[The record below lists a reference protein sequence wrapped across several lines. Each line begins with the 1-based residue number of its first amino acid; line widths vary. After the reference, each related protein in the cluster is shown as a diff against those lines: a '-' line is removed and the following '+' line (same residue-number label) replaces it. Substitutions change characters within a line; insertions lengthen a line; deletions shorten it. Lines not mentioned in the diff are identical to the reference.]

1 MSQRNLAGALRLWD
15 GSAILSSTYAPTNSI
30 HKTAIRM
37 AGFVAPQFVGKAA
50 YSLFCT
56 PPKVLS
62 KGSAERRLEE
72 KLAPLFL
79 SADAR
84 RVVTSGAAAQAYMWR
99 TPRMPSRG
107 RVLLVHGWTGQAL
120 VMLMFV
126 KPLLDAGPVQAST
139 SIEVKTVPTM
149 RR

>member
-1 MSQRNLAGALRLWD
+1 MPHGHLPTKVKTSVRPIVPGSQKMSQRNLAGALRLRD

-37 AGFVAPQFVGKAA
+37 AGFVDPRNSSAA
-50 YSLFCT
+50 AFSLFCT

-99 TPRMPSRG
+99 G
-107 RVLLVHGWTGQAL
+107 D
-120 VMLMFV
+120 LMTTNG
-126 KPLLDAGPVQAST
+126 LGH
-139 SIEVKTVPTM
+139 
-149 RR
+149 RRII